1 MPDYDGTERRIS
13 SEELRQMCRENLR
26 AHGECMRLHGER
38 LKMDTDKLPLII
50 AGMERIER
58 GQNELRVILL
68 GNGTVEK
75 SLCFRVSQL
84 EGAVK
89 AVNDRLNTVLKT
101 DDWRKDLLAG
111 AIRSVATAVI
121 AAAILR
127 FYSK

>member
-13 SEELRQMCRENLR
+13 SEEDRQMYRENLR
-26 AHGECMRLHGER
+26 AHGEYM
-38 LKMDTDKLPLII
+38 LPLII